1 MAAIDST
8 PDVAPPST
16 PVHLSAGRS
25 EVAARIV
32 FGGLAAVS
40 LIVVV
45 AITIFVLHEGWPSF
59 KANGLAWFTDS
70 KLSLDTQ
77 LSSAFA
83 KGTTYL
89 RAWPAILGTLLTT
102 IGALLVAFPFA
113 VLASIFIA
121 ELSPR
126 WLTRVIEPVVALLAA
141 TPSVIYGL
149 FAILVVAPWINS
161 HLIDP
166 NVASD
171 YSPIVTLTGAN
182 VLLGI
187 FVLAVMIAP
196 VMIAIFVDALR
207 AVPVAWSE
215 GAIALGCDRWRAARR
230 VSLVAIRPALVAGT
244 CLAIG
249 RAIGE
254 AIALSMATGSIA
266 FTPNVLDGLYF
277 FLEPVRT
284 LASSIVD
291 YSEGFDQPVLRAD
304 LFAFG
309 AVLLVTTAIMTLAG
323 RGIAAMVARRS
334 MGGA

>member
-1 MAAIDST
+1 MAAEPLPT
-8 PDVAPPST
+8 ATRPS
-16 PVHLSAGRS
+16 SAGQSKALSDR
-25 EVAARIV
+25 VAQFV
-32 FGGLAAVS
+32 FAALAAVS

-45 AITIFVLHEGWPSF
+45 ALTAFVLHEAWPSF
-59 KANGLAWFTDS
+59 RANGLAWFTDS
-70 KLSLDTQ
+70 RLSLDTQ
-77 LSSAFA
+77 LSAAFS
-83 KGTTYL
+83 KGSTYL
-89 RAWPAILGTLLTT
+89 RAWPAIMGTLLTT
-102 IGALLVAFPFA
+102 LGALVIAFPFA

-121 ELSPR
+121 ELAPR
-126 WLTRVIEPVVALLAA
+126 WLTRLIEPVVALLAA
-141 TPSVIYGL
+141 TPSVIFGL
-149 FAILVVAPWINS
+149 FAILVLAPWIND

-166 NVASD
+166 RVADD
-171 YSPIVTLTGAN
+171 YAPIVTLTGAN
-182 VLLGI
+182 LLLGVL
-187 FVLAVMIAP
+187 VLAVMIAP

-207 AVPVAWSE
+207 SVPVAWSE

-244 CLAIG
+244 ALAIG
-249 RAIGE
+249 RAVGE

-291 YSEGFDQPVLRAD
+291 YSEGFDQPVLKAD

-309 AVLLVTTAIMTLAG
+309 AILLLTTATLTLAA
-323 RGIAAMVARRS
+323 RLIAGLVERRS